1 MVPQKVVERGLQS
14 DLDSGSVLV
23 RPLREPSWQEKRWI
37 QVPLSLSL
45 VQK

>member
-23 RPLREPSWQEKRWI
+23 RPLREQWQEKRWI
-37 QVPLSLSL
+37 RVPLSLSL
-45 VQK
+45 VPK